1 MLVCEK
7 AEKMW
12 GGDDAPTTSNWQ
24 LPAGENVSREAVKP
38 RGRSNAALYRW
49 F

>member
-1 MLVCEK
+1 MVGFVK
-7 AEKMW
+7 RAEDVR
-12 GGDDAPTTSNWQ
+12 GDVAPSNFSLR
-24 LPAGENVSREAVKP
+24 LPPGENVSREATRT

>member
-1 MLVCEK
+1 MVCEK
-7 AEKMW
+7 AEDVR
-12 GGDDAPTTSNWQ
+12 GDVAPSNFSWR
-24 LPAGENVSREAVKP
+24 LPAGENVSREAVKL

>member
-1 MLVCEK
+1 MVCEK
-7 AEKMW
+7 LAEE
-12 GGDDAPTTSNWQ
+12 GDVAPSEISLR
-24 LPAGENVSREAVKP
+24 LPIGETFSREATAT